1 VAVPTRAV
9 PPVEDLGRLLRALA
23 LPTFGLA
30 LAISVLTTYTPVL
43 LHELTSSRTAIGL
56 ALGAEGIFALFLPLL
71 AGALSDRT
79 RPTRIGRRLPYV
91 IATAPL
97 VALALV
103 LIPFLDSFGFT
114 VVLVVLFF
122 VGYFVYYPPYQALY
136 AELVPSSHYGRAQG
150 AQGAMRGLGLGGAL
164 VIGGLLLPVWT
175 ALPYLVAAAVLLA
188 VTALLVRDVRE
199 PSASPVCCV
208 PYGLRGTEITVRRLL
223 RRQPELRAFVAANAL
238 WELSFVGLKTFIVL
252 YVVEGLGQSVGVASA
267 VIGVVA
273 AAYVI
278 AALSVGR
285 LADRIGLLR
294 LMRGALWVYGLGLV
308 AGAAVTSPGPALA
321 VLPVAA
327 LAGAAIMTLPYGL
340 LMRMISPGAEGAVT
354 GLYGFSRGLGAV
366 TGPIIVGAAIDLGR
380 PLFESTAGYGA
391 MWLAIGSPILLSLL
405 FLPSIGRTLTSL
417 EDRPVAAGMSAFT
430 APPR

>member
-1 VAVPTRAV
+1 M
-9 PPVEDLGRLLRALA
+9 
-23 LPTFGLA
+23 
-30 LAISVLTTYTPVL
+30 
-43 LHELTSSRTAIGL
+43 
-56 ALGAEGIFALFLPLL
+56 
-71 AGALSDRT
+71 
-79 RPTRIGRRLPYV
+79 
-91 IATAPL
+91 
-97 VALALV
+97 
-103 LIPFLDSFGFT
+103 SFG
-114 VVLVVLFF
+114 
-122 VGYFVYYPPYQALY
+122 
-136 AELVPSSHYGRAQG
+136 
-150 AQGAMRGLGLGGAL
+150 
-164 VIGGLLLPVWT
+164 
-175 ALPYLVAAAVLLA
+175 
-188 VTALLVRDVRE
+188 
-199 PSASPVCCV
+199 
-208 PYGLRGTEITVRRLL
+208 LL

-366 TGPIIVGAAIDLGR
+366 TGPIVVGATIDLGR
-380 PLFESTAGYGA
+380 PLFEGTAGYGA

-417 EDRPVAAGMSAFT
+417 EAQPVSAGMSAFT